1 MTSSKSAHAWPHPR
15 VEAKAA
21 RFSQPFVGDNRV
33 DRRARE
39 VRVLPGLTIRR
50 APPPTATVESIPPT
64 DITAP
69 APLRLYRAEA
79 RAAYVLDDGE
89 RRIPVESGV
98 RPYRNRLPPAP
109 QQAPSGDH
117 RIEGMAGFW
126 GKRKRDQHELEAHDA
141 DLAKRAGTA
150 LVAADERIRV
160 TTDELVFA
168 EAELGPDAT
177 TELSVALAAVRQH
190 LGEAFRLNQLNY
202 DEIPDT
208 TEELRS
214 RNARIVQLCDWAED
228 VLDDRTTALAEKIAR
243 ARRAPEIIAGVRAD
257 AARLRARIPHA
268 RETVERLAV
277 RYAREALAQVEANP
291 AEAEQLLGFAEH
303 SAGVAERRREAGQR
317 EQANL
322 ALEASTESVR
332 RAVAL
337 LDAVE
342 TFEVEALR
350 AEATLA
356 AIVEDSRQD
365 LVVALK
371 EPHSAGV
378 PTAIAELQAALAAL
392 PVAGVNI
399 DPFTQLSR
407 LREANA
413 GLDAAI
419 AAARERAARP
429 IPPLEHVRHAI
440 DDADRQLAVARDVIA
455 GHRGWIGADAR
466 TRLAESE
473 RIRIDLDRYLGTSAA
488 AATVIDEDH
497 REQAMAMARRVAY
510 LAGEA
515 LQLAQRDIDAS
526 RPQDPGQWGGQGW
539 GGGRRGG
546 GSDLM
551 GGLLGGLIIGSIFD
565 GMFD

>member
-1 MTSSKSAHAWPHPR
+1 
-15 VEAKAA
+15 
-21 RFSQPFVGDNRV
+21 
-33 DRRARE
+33 
-39 VRVLPGLTIRR
+39 
-50 APPPTATVESIPPT
+50 
-64 DITAP
+64 
-69 APLRLYRAEA
+69 
-79 RAAYVLDDGE
+79 
-89 RRIPVESGV
+89 
-98 RPYRNRLPPAP
+98 
-109 QQAPSGDH
+109 
-117 RIEGMAGFW
+117 MAGFW
-126 GKRKRDQHELEAHDA
+126 GKRKQVQQELQAQDA

-150 LVAADERIRV
+150 LVAADERLRV
-160 TTDELVFA
+160 TADELVFA

-177 TELSVALAAVRQH
+177 AELRVALTAVRQH
-190 LGEAFRLNQLNY
+190 LGEAFRLNQLNH

-208 TEELRS
+208 TDELRT
-214 RNARIVQLCDWAED
+214 RNGRIVQLCDWAED
-228 VLDDRTTALAEKIAR
+228 VLDERLSALAEKIAR

-257 AARLRARIPHA
+257 AARLRTRIPHA
-268 RETVERLAV
+268 RDTIERLAA
-277 RYAREALAQVEANP
+277 RYAPEALAQVESNP

-332 RAVAL
+332 RAATL

-350 AEATLA
+350 AESTLA
-356 AIVEDSRQD
+356 AIVEDSRGD

-371 EPHSAGV
+371 EPHSPGV
-378 PTAIAELQAALAAL
+378 TAAIGELQAALASL
-392 PVAGVNI
+392 PPVGVNT
-399 DPFTQLSR
+399 DPFAQLNR
-407 LREANA
+407 LREANS

-473 RIRIDLDRYLGTSAA
+473 RIRIDLDRFLGMSAA
-488 AATVIDEDH
+488 AVTVIDEDH

-515 LQLAQRDIDAS
+515 LQLAQRDIDSS
-526 RPQDPGQWGGQGW
+526 RPQDPGQWGGPGW
-539 GGGRRGG
+539 GGGGRRGG
-546 GSDLM
+546 GGDMM
-551 GGLLGGLIIGSIFD
+551 GGILGGLVIGSILD
-565 GMFD
+565 GFID